1 MKKIITLLLF
11 LIVFS
16 SCEFYEQDEY
26 KEHYVIES
34 YLIANDT
41 LPEVRLSTTSPIQE
55 EYNFEDVALSGAEVE
70 IQLLNSDSTI
80 ATSYSY
86 IQEKAGIYKP
96 DSPIIVQDKN
106 LYRLHVKTSNGDTIT
121 ATTFVPEDFETINK
135 DEVEDRYLYQSEQ
148 QIEVDTTPSS
158 YITGR
163 QTFYIFTVN
172 ASNPILDNMTPFYK
186 DLVLNQGNDI
196 ENYYVNSSGIIN
208 EGNYEKNSDGTITLK
223 VPWLA
228 ISFFGPNDI
237 IANAIDDNMYDFLRS
252 QDVQTGGST
261 LSPGE
266 IQNIRYNVN
275 GGIGIFGSMSSDT
288 NFVEIVRPD
297 QSN

>member
-11 LIVFS
+11 LVAFT

-26 KEHYVIES
+26 KEYYVIES
-34 YLIANDT
+34 YLVANDT
-41 LPEVRLSTTSPIQE
+41 LPEVRLSTTSPIRE
-55 EYNFEDVALSGAEVE
+55 EYIFEDVALSGAEVE

-80 ATSYSY
+80 AESYSY

-96 DSPIIVQDKN
+96 NTPIIVQDTT
-106 LYRLHVKTSNGDTIT
+106 LYRLHVETSNGDIIT

-135 DEVEDRYLYQSEQ
+135 DEVEDHYLYQSEQ

-158 YITGR
+158 YITDR

-228 ISFFGPNDI
+228 ISFFGPNVI

-288 NFVEIVRPD
+288 NFVEIVSPD
-297 QSN
+297 TSN